1 MKNQME
7 MSDKRNKYEAL
18 FNENSFKLKRIL
30 ESIIVG
36 MLTGVII
43 SFLRFLVDKSGY
55 LLANTYK
62 TISLKHWLIPI
73 WIIFLIIIG
82 YIIGLIAKKNAA
94 IRGSGI
100 PQVEGVLLEKLDMTW
115 WKVILGKFVGSFL
128 AIGTGL
134 SLGIEGP
141 SVQLGAAVGQ
151 GFSKILKKIKIEEK
165 YLIISGTSAGIAA
178 AFNAPLAGTMF
189 ALEEISKKLSPTI
202 LISAF
207 SAAAASNFISYQLF
221 GFKPVFDFRNV
232 PRLPLNCY
240 LFIIVFGIIIGV
252 LGVVFNKAL
261 VKTQNIFSMQKWI
274 PIQFRP
280 MFCLGISIFIGFL
293 LPQILG
299 EGNMLIMSLAK
310 GNIAI
315 KMLVILLVCKF
326 IFSMICCGS
335 GTPGG
340 IFLPL
345 FTVGALIGAIYG
357 SAATYLFH
365 INSSYIGIFII
376 LAMAGYFSSV
386 IRAPMSGSILVIEM
400 TGSFSNLLPIA
411 IISVVSYL
419 TAYILKSK
427 PIYETLLEK
436 LLIN

>member
-1 MKNQME
+1 MLVNWH
-7 MSDKRNKYEAL
+7 N
-18 FNENSFKLKRIL
+18 FKLKIL
-30 ESIIVG
+30 FESIIVG
-36 MLTGVII
+36 VLTGFVI
-43 SFLRFLVDKSGY
+43 SLLRFLVDKSGY
-55 LLANTYK
+55 FLDSTYK
-62 TISLKHWLIPI
+62 TIISKHWLIPI
-73 WIIFLIIIG
+73 WITFLIIIG
-82 YIIGLIAKKNAA
+82 YIIGLIIKKNAV

-151 GFSKILKKIKIEEK
+151 GFSKILKRIKMEEK

-189 ALEEISKKLSPTI
+189 ALEEIYKKLSPEI

-207 SAAAASNFISYQLF
+207 SAAVSSDFISCQFF
-221 GFKPVFDFRNV
+221 GFKPVFDFRNT
-232 PRLPLNCY
+232 PMLPLNCY
-240 LFIIVFGIIIGV
+240 LFIVILGIIIGV
-252 LGVVFNKAL
+252 LGVVFNKVL
-261 VKTQNIFSMQKWI
+261 VKTQNIFSMQKWL
-274 PIQFRP
+274 PIEFRP
-280 MFCLGISIFIGFL
+280 MFCLVISIFIGFF

-315 KMLVILLVCKF
+315 KILVILLVCKF

-345 FTVGALIGAIYG
+345 FTIGALIGAIYG
-357 SAATYLFH
+357 GVVTCLFH
-365 INSSYIGIFII
+365 LNSAYIGSFII
-376 LAMAGYFSSV
+376 LAMSGYFSSI

-400 TGSFSNLLPIA
+400 TGSFSNLLPVA

-419 TAYILKSK
+419 TAYVLKSK
-427 PIYETLLEK
+427 PIYEALLEK